1 MPKFYGIKVSTPFM
15 QTKCLLNNGSC
26 VLSREI
32 SMDCE
37 LCMGNKQLKR
47 DIKKAGETLRE

>member
-26 VLSREI
+26 ALRREI

-47 DIKKAGETLRE
+47 DIKKTGETLRE